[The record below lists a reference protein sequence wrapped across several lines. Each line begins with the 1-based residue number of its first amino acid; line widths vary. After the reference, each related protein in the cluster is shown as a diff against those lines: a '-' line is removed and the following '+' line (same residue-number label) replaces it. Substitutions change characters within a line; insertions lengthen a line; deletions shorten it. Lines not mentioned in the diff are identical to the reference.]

1 MAGLL
6 HQVTVIGLLS
16 LFYQGM
22 EEVKRQFGK
31 HIAVEPEWEAGFTL
45 QIQLRHILAMFQDWC
60 SSDVRSLAIY
70 LLKNKSCPREMRGVN
85 CCNQLLPLCP
95 LRMRSCCLH
104 IKSATKSWCNA
115 ITSPSIGNP
124 PTTTCAST
132 SSMFVRTKCLSSLS
146 AYICPSP
153 DYWLVGELIFATLSN
168 LLYFFLSAVNLI
180 CTLWFLGL
188 YVLLCRTGAIARLD
202 NPVSDIKKP
211 KTLI

>member
-70 LLKNKSCPREMRGVN
+70 LLKNRVVPERWEVWIAVIN
-85 CCNQLLPLCP
+85 Y
-95 LRMRSCCLH
+95 CLF
-104 IKSATKSWCNA
+104 A
-115 ITSPSIGNP
+115 PSGWDLAACI
-124 PTTTCAST
+124 
-132 SSMFVRTKCLSSLS
+132 
-146 AYICPSP
+146 
-153 DYWLVGELIFATLSN
+153 
-168 LLYFFLSAVNLI
+168 
-180 CTLWFLGL
+180 
-188 YVLLCRTGAIARLD
+188 
-202 NPVSDIKKP
+202 
-211 KTLI
+211 